1 MKWKDMSARAGTVS
15 NSGDGTK
22 MGTASGG
29 DLSDLRGESADL
41 AQDDGADCTGG
52 NGCPPFN
59 G

>member
-1 MKWKDMSARAGTVS
+1 MSARAGTVS